1 MSDTFI
7 VKKGATSP
15 SIIYRVTNFDGSSG
29 AALFKMRN
37 AGTREPV
44 LSETA
49 TITVDG
55 ADTLFEYDWQ
65 VGDTDMMGEFEGEFH
80 YSYAGGAL
88 EKLPNGEMIPISII
102 TAI

>member
-1 MSDTFI
+1 M
-7 VKKGATSP
+7 
-15 SIIYRVTNFDGSSG
+15 
-29 AALFKMRN
+29 
-37 AGTREPV
+37 
-44 LSETA
+44 
-49 TITVDG
+49 DG